1 MGKHNF
7 WRIKNTKKPD
17 HLRFSF
23 KMNDL
28 SDLLSFQFTLIDLN
42 GKIIEFINNER
53 KISILNF
60 KVEVEQMNKWN
71 EQIEDRSRPNQ
82 ETIR

>member
-1 MGKHNF
+1 
-7 WRIKNTKKPD
+7 
-17 HLRFSF
+17 
-23 KMNDL
+23 MNDL

-60 KVEVEQMNKWN
+60 KVEVEQMNK
-71 EQIEDRSRPNQ
+71 
-82 ETIR
+82 

>member
-7 WRIKNTKKPD
+7 WRIKSTKKPG
-17 HLRFSF
+17 HFRFSF
-23 KMNDL
+23 KMNHL

-42 GKIIEFINNER
+42 GKNIEFINNQR

-60 KVEVEQMNKWN
+60 KVEVEEMNKWN